1 MHETSNEALDVLS
14 HLIGREAVVE
24 QRHLRVIEVL
34 RDGPSLILS
43 HLEDESSLQESLYG
57 EARRRTAKTFQVP
70 VRSEVGERMHPV
82 AQAFL
87 STDEQALLLKILF
100 KTR

>member
-43 HLEDESSLQESLYG
+43 HLEDDSNLQESLYG
-57 EARRRTAKTFQVP
+57 QARRRTAKTFQVP
-70 VRSEVGERMHPV
+70 VRSEVGERLHPV

-87 STDEQALLLKILF
+87 DANEQTLIHSLLF
-100 KTR
+100 TTR